1 MYASIVK
8 TDEIVIAG
16 TLIFVMLLF
25 LSSDLNQ
32 KEKLNNKISFIVN
45 NRGLYA
51 YIKRADLVPKALTR
65 VGSGEGINRAK
76 SFPANAERL
85 L

>member
-25 LSSDLNQ
+25 LSSDWNQ
-32 KEKLNNKISFIVN
+32 REKLNNKIPFIVN

-51 YIKRADLVPKALTR
+51 YIKRQT
-65 VGSGEGINRAK
+65 
-76 SFPANAERL
+76 
-85 L
+85 